1 MPNFGEAKSEM
12 GQNRDGPN
20 SSKAEF
26 TGAMI
31 IANP

>member
-1 MPNFGEAKSEM
+1 MPNFGEAKTEM
-12 GQNRDGPN
+12 GQNRDRPN

-26 TGAMI
+26 TGARI